1 MHTGD
6 QAVPNPSCI
15 VVGAGPGNGLALG
28 KRFAAAGY
36 RVALLARD
44 RAHVERLAAE
54 IDGATA
60 QACDVTSAEA
70 VQAAF
75 AALRATHGEPE
86 VLIYN
91 AGGGAFGN
99 VDAVK
104 AEDLEAAWRTNA
116 LGFFLCVK
124 EVLAGM
130 RAARRGSIVA
140 IGATASVK
148 GGAHFI
154 AFAQAKA
161 ALRSLAQSLAR
172 QLGPEGVH
180 VAHVVIDGVIDLERT
195 RRMMPSQ
202 PDEFFLQPRDIAE
215 AVFQLTQQARS
226 AWTFELDLRPFGE
239 KW

>member
-1 MHTGD
+1 M
-6 QAVPNPSCI
+6 PSPSCVI
-15 VVGAGPGNGLALG
+15 VGAGPGNGLAFG
-28 KRFAAAGY
+28 RRFAAGGY

-44 RAHVERLAAE
+44 RTRIERLAAE

-60 QACDVTSAEA
+60 QVCDATSVES
-70 VQAAF
+70 VRKAF
-75 AALRATHGEPE
+75 AAVRAAHGDPQ

-91 AGGGAFGN
+91 AGAGAFGN

-124 EVLAGM
+124 EALVAM
-130 RAARRGSIVA
+130 RARRGGNIVA

-148 GGAHFI
+148 GGANFI

-161 ALRSLAQSLAR
+161 ALRSVAQSLAR

-180 VAHVVIDGVIDLERT
+180 VSHVVIDGVIDLERT
-195 RRMMPSQ
+195 RKTMPTQ
-202 PDEFFLQPRDIAE
+202 PDEFFLQPGGIAE
-215 AVFQLTQQARS
+215 AVFRLTEQPRS